1 MNEVTDMIS
10 VQELA
15 DKRGWTC
22 EICGHATVYLER
34 HHCLIHRR
42 KGHPEFDDERN
53 IQLVCSGC
61 HHTVA
66 NSFENRR
73 AFWAKQLERYSD
85 MREWYAGLNL
95 KCREC
100 FD

>member
-1 MNEVTDMIS
+1 MIS

-15 DKRGWTC
+15 DKRGWAC

-34 HHCLIHRR
+34 HHCLVHRR
-42 KGHPEFDDERN
+42 KGHPELDDERN
-53 IQLVCSGC
+53 IQLVCKRC
-61 HHTVA
+61 HETVA

-73 AFWAKQLERYSD
+73 AFWAIQLTRYPD
-85 MREWYAGLNL
+85 MRKWYASLPT
-95 KCREC
+95 KYRKES